1 MTKSVK
7 EWMMLLNESVSAE
20 VEGLIE
26 DPQVDE
32 YYEFVSNAGVDL
44 RGQIIAV
51 DGEDYTLNSDGEIY
65 HVSIE
70 NIGRK
75 SFAGDITEGAIKAL
89 TRDNVDYQAIELS
102 NGDIVAA
109 KLTNGKISHYYGKS
123 GKWFPTIIAKNGAD
137 PAIKRFD
144 DADSAL
150 DEVSA
155 ASSGG
160 DSASSS
166 SAKSAVVK
174 TYEKEGIKYSVSKV
188 ATGFVLSRPG
198 KDGQP
203 SYYSKTNKWFPSI
216 VCNKGHAATI
226 AVYKTVGDAIDT
238 ISTPL
243 HESDRPR
250 PRATI
255 QKYMVKNDKNLS
267 NKDHAALSAIVH
279 LFAQGYNIDEDP
291 EVFNAEFAKLSPKV
305 DMEIE
310 PLLGYGYYDNE
321 LIHESDR
328 PRPRATIQKY
338 MVKNDKNLS
347 NKDHAALSAIVHLFA
362 QGYNIDE
369 DPEVFNAE
377 FAKLSPKVDM
387 EIEPLLGYGYYD
399 NELIHES
406 VLTEALNTKQIM
418 AALAITLGLS
428 TTAHAGLLTQMAAA
442 VEDAAPKVGA
452 AIVAKAKEAADA
464 TGKVYDEQSPKVVA
478 AAKDA
483 AVATKDAIGKY
494 GPKVIDAAKDAGM
507 TTADYVA
514 KYYNEKSPEVING
527 AKKLG
532 VSTAEYI
539 KIQTPEVIAAAKKA
553 GVSTADYL
561 SAQYDDKSPAVK
573 DAGKKA
579 AKAAGNAVEDV
590 ADRSKRAAK
599 EFVK

>member
-75 SFAGDITEGAIKAL
+75 SFAGEITEGAIKAL
-89 TRDNVDYQAIELS
+89 TRDNVDYQAIELA

-123 GKWFPTIIAKNGAD
+123 GKWFPTIIAKNGTD

-155 ASSGG
+155 SSSGG
-160 DSASSS
+160 DRASSS

-188 ATGFVLSRPG
+188 GTGFVLSRPG

-226 AVYKTVGDAIDT
+226 AVYKTVEDAIDT

-243 HESDRPR
+243 
-250 PRATI
+250 
-255 QKYMVKNDKNLS
+255 
-267 NKDHAALSAIVH
+267 
-279 LFAQGYNIDEDP
+279 
-291 EVFNAEFAKLSPKV
+291 
-305 DMEIE
+305 
-310 PLLGYGYYDNE
+310 
-321 LIHESDR
+321 
-328 PRPRATIQKY
+328 
-338 MVKNDKNLS
+338 
-347 NKDHAALSAIVHLFA
+347 
-362 QGYNIDE
+362 
-369 DPEVFNAE
+369 
-377 FAKLSPKVDM
+377 
-387 EIEPLLGYGYYD
+387 
-399 NELIHES
+399 HES

-428 TTAHAGLLTQMAAA
+428 TTAHAGLLTDLASTIEQT
-442 VEDAAPKVGA
+442 APKVGA
-452 AIVAKAKEAADA
+452 AIVAKAKDAAEA

-539 KIQTPEVIAAAKKA
+539 KMQTPQVIAAAKKA

-579 AKAAGNAVEDV
+579 ANAAGDAVADV

>member
-75 SFAGDITEGAIKAL
+75 SFAGEITE
-89 TRDNVDYQAIELS
+89 
-102 NGDIVAA
+102 
-109 KLTNGKISHYYGKS
+109 
-123 GKWFPTIIAKNGAD
+123 
-137 PAIKRFD
+137 
-144 DADSAL
+144 
-150 DEVSA
+150 
-155 ASSGG
+155 
-160 DSASSS
+160 
-166 SAKSAVVK
+166 
-174 TYEKEGIKYSVSKV
+174 
-188 ATGFVLSRPG
+188 
-198 KDGQP
+198 
-203 SYYSKTNKWFPSI
+203 SI
-216 VCNKGHAATI
+216 
-226 AVYKTVGDAIDT
+226 
-238 ISTPL
+238 
-243 HESDRPR
+243 
-250 PRATI
+250 
-255 QKYMVKNDKNLS
+255 
-267 NKDHAALSAIVH
+267 
-279 LFAQGYNIDEDP
+279 
-291 EVFNAEFAKLSPKV
+291 
-305 DMEIE
+305 
-310 PLLGYGYYDNE
+310 
-321 LIHESDR
+321 
-328 PRPRATIQKY
+328 
-338 MVKNDKNLS
+338 
-347 NKDHAALSAIVHLFA
+347 
-362 QGYNIDE
+362 
-369 DPEVFNAE
+369 
-377 FAKLSPKVDM
+377 
-387 EIEPLLGYGYYD
+387 
-399 NELIHES
+399 
-406 VLTEALNTKQIM
+406 LTEALNTKQIM

-428 TTAHAGLLTQMAAA
+428 TTAHAGLLTDLASTIEQT
-442 VEDAAPKVGA
+442 APKVGA
-452 AIVAKAKEAADA
+452 TIVAKAKDAAEVA
-464 TGKVYDEQSPKVVA
+464 GKAYDEQSPKVVA

-539 KIQTPEVIAAAKKA
+539 KMQTPQVIAAAKKA

-579 AKAAGNAVEDV
+579 ANAAGDAVADV